1 MNNLNSINADFV
13 SQGNQEEVFITCCIS
28 GACRWCYQ
36 NWKNKKKVATIS
48 LASNYLLVV
57 ELFLPDA
64 LLFPLIVPDNCIL
77 FSSQLMDEC
86 LLLVFEFLV
95 SLCWKFI
102 IIYQASVFV
111 FLCVI
116 IIALLLSSKPKTY
129 KLHTGVPLSIS
140 TSIK

>member
-36 NWKNKKKVATIS
+36 NWKKKSCNNFSGFK
-48 LASNYLLVV
+48 LFSNVV

-77 FSSQLMDEC
+77 FSLQLMGWM
-86 LLLVFEFLV
+86 
-95 SLCWKFI
+95 S
-102 IIYQASVFV
+102 
-111 FLCVI
+111 
-116 IIALLLSSKPKTY
+116 
-129 KLHTGVPLSIS
+129 SIS
-140 TSIK
+140 FWISCFTMLEIRYHVSGFSICISLRDDNSLAAQLQAKNIQVAYWSSLEHPY